1 MIGFDDVPPA
11 AFSMPGLTTIRQ
23 PMEAMGTTAV
33 ETVVEA
39 IRAGLERREF
49 AVIRSKIMPEL
60 VVRES
65 TRAVS

>member
-1 MIGFDDVPPA
+1 
-11 AFSMPGLTTIRQ
+11 
-23 PMEAMGTTAV
+23 MEAMGTTAV